1 MRKFRCD
8 YHYVDDLIR
17 RYEEAGGQVIC
28 LNDGCLA
35 SGEWL
40 LVDDM
45 NKMKCFYTYELAL
58 TEWSSCQVVH
68 VYSCW
73 DKLPK
78 KVQENGRELRR
89 LRLTREIRQR
99 SLNFSMSERQSLVTR
114 FIERRA
120 VRRYSW

>member
-1 MRKFRCD
+1 MPPFLFNQNYEIMRKFKCD

-17 RYEEAGGQVIC
+17 RYEEEGGQVIC

-40 LVDDM
+40 LVDEM

-58 TEWSSCQVVH
+58 NGWSCCQVVH

-78 KVQENGRELRR
+78 KYKKMVENYALY
-89 LRLTREIRQR
+89 
-99 SLNFSMSERQSLVTR
+99 
-114 FIERRA
+114 A
-120 VRRYSW
+120 